1 MVKYFEILYMEF
13 LDKSDYKSFVKVW
26 FYCLDKVVCFDVL
39 LDGEYMVCEGWDGM
53 IYLWLFLIG
62 E

>member
-1 MVKYFEILYMEF
+1 MEF